1 MNKALQW
8 VKSGWH
14 WLGERFFGKYTEK
27 REGALRFYDLNKTS
41 AKIAAV
47 AIFVACLLM
56 VFVALFPMVWAVL
69 AGFKDPVEF
78 NQSVKFLPE
87 SFDFSGYIKT
97 WNQLGFLTFYRN
109 SAIHVA
115 GGVVCA
121 VLFNGLLAY
130 SLAILRPAG
139 HKAVFGLVMWAMLIP
154 PTTSVVALYVN
165 INKTMNWFNQ
175 FTAGNIRETAANF
188 VPLWLMMGANAFWV
202 ILFKQFFEGLPKEYL
217 EAARIDGCS
226 DLQVFARILLPLS
239 KSIIGVVTIFAITA
253 AWSDFLMPYLLLNN
267 SEWRTVMVRLFA
279 FRSDIRTTSTDI
291 LRAVV
296 FSIIPPT
303 ILFALFQKQ
312 ITNGVAAG
320 GIKG

>member
-1 MNKALQW
+1 M
-8 VKSGWH
+8 
-14 WLGERFFGKYTEK
+14 FFKKYIDK
-27 REGALRFYDLNKTS
+27 REGAIRFYDMHKRST
-41 AKIAAV
+41 KILSV
-47 AIFVACLLM
+47 AIFIACLLM
-56 VFVALFPMVWAVL
+56 VFIALFPMVWAVL

-78 NQSVKFLPE
+78 NQSTRLLPE
-87 SFDFSGYIKT
+87 NFDISGYAKT
-97 WNQLGFLTFYRN
+97 WNQLGFMTFYRN

-115 GGVVCA
+115 GAVVCA
-121 VLFNGLLAY
+121 VVFNGLLAY
-130 SLAILRPAG
+130 SLAILKPKG
-139 HKAVFGLVMWAMLIP
+139 HKVIFGLVMWAMLIP

-165 INKTMNWFNQ
+165 INKVMNAFSQ
-175 FTAGNIRETAANF
+175 FTVTSLRDTPANF

-226 DLQVFARILLPLS
+226 DLQVFWRILLPLS
-239 KSIIGVVTIFAITA
+239 KSIIGVVVIFAITA

-267 SEWRTVMVRLFA
+267 SDWRTVMVRLFA

-303 ILFALFQKQ
+303 VLFAVFQKQ